1 MVSLMI
7 ANTKVMQNADLSTAK
22 YNKLGSNQNC
32 GIVGSV
38 NRLNCLIHLNVDYDP
53 FNLTFLAIILI

>member
-38 NRLNCLIHLNVDYDP
+38 NRLNCLIHLTINYDP
-53 FNLTFLAIILI
+53 FNFSLLAFISI